1 MKKVV
6 FLDVDG
12 TLLDHTHKIPE
23 SAKKALIEA
32 RKNGH
37 YLVLCTGRTHKIIS
51 KDLVEYFDGIVASAG
66 AHIFWE
72 DKEIFHSCIPRE
84 QLKIVSEVLTRNE
97 ANYIFQSDNGRIATE
112 ENKNK
117 FIDFFS
123 VEGGRNANAV
133 RDSFA
138 KEIIEIPYERD
149 DIESAFYIGSKV
161 SIDEIQKQV
170 GNGVKITGASFG
182 TERIFNGEVTMSG
195 VNKATGME
203 KILEQVGLTRE
214 DSIAF
219 GDGPND
225 FEMIEFA
232 NMGVAMGN
240 AIDDLKAIAN
250 MITDDVSENG
260 IYNGFAKLGLID

>member
-23 SAKKALIEA
+23 SAKKALVEA
-32 RKNGH
+32 KKRGH

-66 AHIFWE
+66 AHIFWG
-72 DKEIFHSCIPRE
+72 DKEIFHSCIPRSE
-84 QLKIVSEVLTRNE
+84 LKVLSEVLTKHE
-97 ANYIFQSDNGRIATE
+97 AGYIFQSDNGRIATE
-112 ENKNK
+112 DNKQR
-117 FIDFFS
+117 FVDFFS
-123 VEGGRNANAV
+123 VEGGRNV
-133 RDSFA
+133 WDTFT
-138 KEIIEIPYERD
+138 KEVIEITYERD
-149 DIESAFYIGSKV
+149 DVESAFYIGAKV
-161 SIDEIQKQV
+161 SVEEIQKEV
-170 GNGVKITGASFG
+170 GNGVKVTGASFG
-182 TERIFNGEVTMSG
+182 DERVFNGEVTRAG
-195 VNKATGME
+195 VNKATGMQ

-240 AIDDLKAIAN
+240 AVEELKAIAN
-250 MITDDVSENG
+250 MITDHVSENG
-260 IYNGFAKLGLID
+260 LYNGFVKLGLID